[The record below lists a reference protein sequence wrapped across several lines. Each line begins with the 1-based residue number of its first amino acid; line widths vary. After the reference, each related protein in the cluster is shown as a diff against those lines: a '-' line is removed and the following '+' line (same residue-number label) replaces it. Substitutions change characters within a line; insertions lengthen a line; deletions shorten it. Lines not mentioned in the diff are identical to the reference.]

1 MVAKPGK
8 KKPRPAGRRSAIGRT
23 LVYVAGILFVL
34 FLLAAYF
41 ISATLFRDNVNTHGQ
56 DEAVVY
62 ISTGANFEDVRE
74 ILYSLDL
81 IRHKKSFEWLARRKG
96 YPAAVKSGKYVIRG
110 GMGNNALINMLR
122 SGAQVPVMVTF
133 NNIRTKNQ
141 LAGRIASQ
149 IEADSAE
156 IARLLDNQEYL
167 EQFGLDPENALAIFI
182 PDTYE
187 FWWNTGADE
196 FIRRMHREHK
206 LFWAGARRQK
216 ADMSGLKVMEV
227 VILASIIEKETR
239 MNDEKSRIAGVYI
252 NRLRRGWPLQAD
264 PTIVYATGD
273 FALKRVLKV
282 HTLIE
287 SPYNT
292 YKYKGLPPGPICIPS
307 IASVDAVLNFESHAY
322 MYFCARADL
331 TGYHVFAT
339 SLAQHNANA
348 AAYHSAIS
356 RRKPS

>member
-1 MVAKPGK
+1 
-8 KKPRPAGRRSAIGRT
+8 
-23 LVYVAGILFVL
+23 
-34 FLLAAYF
+34 
-41 ISATLFRDNVNTHGQ
+41 
-56 DEAVVY
+56 
-62 ISTGANFEDVRE
+62 
-74 ILYSLDL
+74 
-81 IRHKKSFEWLARRKG
+81 
-96 YPAAVKSGKYVIRG
+96 
-110 GMGNNALINMLR
+110 
-122 SGAQVPVMVTF
+122 
-133 NNIRTKNQ
+133 
-141 LAGRIASQ
+141 
-149 IEADSAE
+149 
-156 IARLLDNQEYL
+156 
-167 EQFGLDPENALAIFI
+167 
-182 PDTYE
+182 
-187 FWWNTGADE
+187 
-196 FIRRMHREHK
+196 
-206 LFWAGARRQK
+206 
-216 ADMSGLKVMEV
+216 MEV